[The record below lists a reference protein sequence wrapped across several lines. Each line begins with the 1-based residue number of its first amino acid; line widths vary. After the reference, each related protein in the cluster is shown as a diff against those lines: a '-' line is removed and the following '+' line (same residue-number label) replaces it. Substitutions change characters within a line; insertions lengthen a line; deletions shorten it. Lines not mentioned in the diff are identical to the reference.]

1 MSKTIFITLLVMLQ
15 SPPLDETRYK
25 WFHERQAKPERQA
38 LGNGCV
44 HHDVE
49 WWDFDYE
56 RDCGSGKPCAGVV
69 HRVGL
74 YCFDGKRM
82 AAVTAPLR
90 RVARKSVLPA
100 RGDNAAAGGKAGT
113 PRSGRTKRSGVKAG
127 GAKPKPKRSGG
138 VASAAG
144 GASDKAARSA
154 TKEKD

>member
-1 MSKTIFITLLVMLQ
+1 MNRTLFITLILILQ
-15 SPPLDETRYK
+15 TPPLDDSARLK
-25 WFHERQAKPERQA
+25 WFYERQAKPERQT

-49 WWDFDYE
+49 WWDFDYQ
-56 RDCGSGKPCAGVV
+56 RDCGNGKPCAGVV

-90 RVARKSVLPA
+90 RLAPKVAKIER
-100 RGDNAAAGGKAGT
+100 AAASRKAGT
-113 PRSGRTKRSGVKAG
+113 PRSGRTKRSAVKAG
-127 GAKPKPKRSGG
+127 GATPKPKRSGG

-144 GASDKAARSA
+144 GALDKAARSA